1 MEVLAHAAV
10 GGFWNHG
17 GWNPTM
23 ESLSVGVPA
32 ICKTNILRGSKG
44 GCKICE
50 SCMESRL
57 RV

>member
-1 MEVLAHAAV
+1 
-10 GGFWNHG
+10 
-17 GWNPTM
+17 M

-32 ICKTNILRGSKG
+32 ICKTNILRESKG